1 MPHGCILEEEVA
13 CHLNKGIT
21 RRRMKVVY
29 IEQTG
34 SPDVLRFGE
43 QPTPQPASGEALVKI
58 TAAGVNFIDTYH
70 RSGLY
75 KLPLPAILGMEGAG
89 TVEAVGANVTEFKL
103 GDRVAFGAVRGRYA
117 EYIATPVGPL
127 VALPAR
133 IDLRQ
138 AAAALLQGMTAP

>member
-1 MPHGCILEEEVA
+1 MPHGCILEEKVA
-13 CHLNKGIT
+13 WHLNKGIT
-21 RRRMKVVY
+21 RSRMKAVY

-58 TAAGVNFIDTYH
+58 AAAGVNFIDTYH

-89 TVEAVGANVTEFKL
+89 TVEAVGANVTEFKP
-103 GDRVAFGAVRGRYA
+103 GDRVAFGAVRCGYA
-117 EYIATPVGPL
+117 EHISPPAAQL
-127 VALPAR
+127 EALPAG
-133 IDLRQ
+133 I
-138 AAAALLQGMTAP
+138 A